1 MKKTKFLFLLLCL
14 IVLIVGGVLAYQ
26 WLGTETEPPQ
36 SAADTAA
43 TAAPESRTAAPD
55 FTLVNQEGQTL
66 QLSDLFG
73 KPIVL
78 NFWASWCPPCKNE
91 MPHFQKLYEELGD
104 SVQFVMLNM
113 TDGQRETEESARA
126 FLQESQYTF
135 PVYFDTQQEG
145 AIQYRAS
152 SIPVTY
158 IISADGYITGGS
170 IGQLTEQRLR
180 SMLAE
185 VSPAAAQ

>member
-14 IVLIVGGVLAYQ
+14 IVLIVGGVFAYQ
-26 WLGTETEPPQ
+26 WLGTETEIPQ
-36 SAADTAA
+36 SEADTAA

-113 TDGQRETEESARA
+113 TDGQRETAESARA